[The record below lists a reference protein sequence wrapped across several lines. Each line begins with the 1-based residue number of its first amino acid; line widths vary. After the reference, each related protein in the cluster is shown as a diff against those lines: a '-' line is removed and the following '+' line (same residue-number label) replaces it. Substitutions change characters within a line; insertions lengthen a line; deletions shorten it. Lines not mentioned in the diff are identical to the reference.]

1 MFDILTRSFL
11 SLVHFINI
19 ISVYTAQDITGSGDK
34 MVVDWLAKS
43 TGVDL
48 LKLLEGKSKILGA
61 KGVKSGKCTIYVLDC
76 LGGARS
82 GCTPPPKYTP
92 MAKR

>member
-19 ISVYTAQDITGSGDK
+19 ISLYTAQDITGSGDK

-43 TGVDL
+43 TGVDCQNCWRD
-48 LKLLEGKSKILGA
+48 K
-61 KGVKSGKCTIYVLDC
+61 
-76 LGGARS
+76 
-82 GCTPPPKYTP
+82 PKYWEQ
-92 MAKR
+92 KE